1 MNIFLSYLITSHNET
16 DSLDK
21 LLDKLVKSKK
31 ENHEIVLLDDYS
43 DNKET
48 LSIIEKFKDKISFY
62 QKKLDRDYGAHKNY
76 GISLCKGKWIF
87 QIDAD
92 EYPTDTLLEN
102 IDEILESNNNN
113 EAIWLPRLNYFQGV
127 TQQDTMMWGWQLH
140 DGMINFPDYQSRLYK
155 NLSHIRYERRL
166 HEKVEGYKSYVFIPA
181 QKDIALV
188 HEKTIEKQRQTNIKY
203 NQLFTQEEN
212 KGYSVK

>member
-1 MNIFLSYLITSHNET
+1 MFLSYLITSHNET
-16 DSLDK
+16 DSLNK
-21 LLDKLVKSKK
+21 LLSKLLSFKK
-31 ENHEIVLLDDYS
+31 DNHEIILLDDYS

-48 LSIIEKFKDKISFY
+48 LNVIEKYKDKINFY
-62 QKKLDRDYGAHKNY
+62 QKKLERDYGAHKNY
-76 GISLCKGKWIF
+76 GISLCKGNWIF

-92 EYPTDTLLEN
+92 ECPTDLLLEN
-102 IDEILESNNNN
+102 INEILESNDSN

-127 TQQDTMMWGWQLH
+127 TQEDIITWGWNYNE
-140 DGMINFPDYQSRLYK
+140 GMINFPDYQSRLYK
-155 NLSHIRYERRL
+155 NLPHIRYERRL
-166 HEKVEGYKSYVFIPA
+166 HEKVEGYKSYVFMPA

-212 KGYSVK
+212 KGYNVK

>member
-1 MNIFLSYLITSHNET
+1 MFISYLVTSHNET
-16 DSLDK
+16 DCLDFLLSK
-21 LLDKLVKSKK
+21 LIKHKK
-31 ENHEIVLLDDYS
+31 DNHEIVLLDDYS
-43 DNKET
+43 DNKTTIE
-48 LSIIEKFKDKISFY
+48 IIEKYKNNISFN

-92 EYPTDTLLEN
+92 ECPTDILLEN
-102 IDEILESNNNN
+102 INEILESNDSN
-113 EAIWLPRLNYFQGV
+113 EAIWLPRLNYFHGV
-127 TQQDTMMWGWQLH
+127 TQQDIMMWGWNYS
-140 DGMINFPDYQSRLYK
+140 DGMINFPDYQTRLYK
-155 NLSHIRYERRL
+155 NQPHIRYERRL
-166 HEKVEGYKSYVFIPA
+166 HEKVEGYKSYVFMPA
-181 QKDIALV
+181 QKDIALI

>member
-1 MNIFLSYLITSHNET
+1 MFLSYLITSHNET
-16 DSLDK
+16 VSLDK
-21 LLDKLVKSKK
+21 LLNKLVKSKK

-43 DNKET
+43 DNAET
-48 LSIIEKFKDKISFY
+48 LSVIEKFKNNINFY
-62 QKKLDRDYGAHKNY
+62 QKKLDRDYGSHKNY
-76 GISLCKGKWIF
+76 GISLCKGEWIF

-92 EYPTDTLLEN
+92 EYPTDLLLEN
-102 IDEILESNNNN
+102 INEILESNNNN

-127 TQQDTMMWGWQLH
+127 TQQDIMMWGWQYQ

-155 NLSHIRYERRL
+155 NLPHIRYERRL
-166 HEKVEGYKSYVFIPA
+166 HEKVEGYKSYVFIPT

-203 NQLFTQEEN
+203 NQLFTEEEN

>member
-1 MNIFLSYLITSHNET
+1 MFLSYLITSHNEE
-16 DSLDK
+16 DSLEK
-21 LLDKLVKSKK
+21 LLSKLLKYKK
-31 ENHEIVLLDDYS
+31 DNHEIVLLDDYS
-43 DNKET
+43 ENNKT
-48 LSIIEKFKDKISFY
+48 ISILNNYKDKINFN

-92 EYPTDTLLEN
+92 ECPTDILLEN
-102 IDEILESNNNN
+102 INEILESNDSN
-113 EAIWLPRLNYFQGV
+113 EAIWLPRLNYFHGV
-127 TQQDTMMWGWQLH
+127 TQQDIMMWGWNYS
-140 DGMINFPDYQSRLYK
+140 DGMINFPDYQTRLYK
-155 NLSHIRYERRL
+155 NQPHIRYERRL
-166 HEKVEGYKSYVFIPA
+166 HEKVEGYKSYVFMPA
-181 QKDIALV
+181 QKDIALI